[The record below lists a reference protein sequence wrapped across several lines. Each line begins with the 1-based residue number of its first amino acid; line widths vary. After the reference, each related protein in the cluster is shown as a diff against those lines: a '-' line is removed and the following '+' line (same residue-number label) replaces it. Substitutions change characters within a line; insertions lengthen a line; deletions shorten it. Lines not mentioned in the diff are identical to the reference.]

1 LKTGYKQPVNQLI
14 LSLSHQPTQSSLQPS
29 VASFPKISGGWI
41 MKKLVAISVVFAL
54 VAGVAFAADVGVEVF
69 GNIELINGSTGK
81 TEAVYGTQQ
90 DVDFGLADPVTW
102 QKYTDPFS
110 KNLVW
115 DTKRPG
121 TGFGN
126 GRTRIS
132 ASAQND
138 DGTFG
143 GWARFQ
149 ASSYGGTVSA
159 WGNVWWKP
167 IEQVK
172 FQIGS
177 NGGDGE
183 FGLDG
188 VARWGFYQ
196 MAGEVIVKP
205 DNAWGAASWAW
216 TGLDGNFGDAFYGG
230 WNAPGALLTITPM
243 DPLAINLAIP
253 FDGGPAED
261 VYKKATLQV
270 TYAIDNI
277 GKFGITFEGDTM
289 NGDKLNDMPKTTAY
303 FGLTAIE
310 NLGLDIG
317 IGYKF
322 PDSANGVTV
331 SNPLAVGVGVSFN
344 ADAFG
349 IKARLLGE
357 FLGSR
362 GGSDATLSSGFLVLF
377 DVLPSYAV
385 SDTMTIYFSAGL
397 GYNGGVQLST
407 DKTADAALAWHVE
420 PYICITP
427 SYWSNSFFAGI
438 RIESSAN
445 KDMSDSTSIN
455 WSVPIGITVSF

>member
-1 LKTGYKQPVNQLI
+1 
-14 LSLSHQPTQSSLQPS
+14 
-29 VASFPKISGGWI
+29 

-81 TEAVYGTQQ
+81 TEPVYASSEYEPHTSS
-90 DVDFGLADPVTW
+90 W
-102 QKYTDPFS
+102 QKINNIVPTLIPGMSLKDS
-110 KNLVW
+110 DLAW

-149 ASSYGGTVSA
+149 AGSYGGTVNA

-196 MAGEVIVKP
+196 LAGEVIVKP

-216 TGLDGNFGDAFYGG
+216 TGLDGSFSDAFYGG

-243 DPLAINLAIP
+243 DALAINLAIP
-253 FDGGPAED
+253 FGGAAED
-261 VYKKATLQV
+261 VYKQATLQV

-277 GKFGITFEGDTM
+277 GKFGITFIGDTM
-289 NGDKLNDMPKTTAY
+289 NSDKLNDMPTTLAY

-310 NLGLDIG
+310 NLGLDFG

-322 PDSANGVTV
+322 PDSANGLTY
-331 SNPLAVGVGVSFN
+331 SNPLAIGVGVSFN

-362 GGSDATLSSGFLVLF
+362 GSSDATLSSGFTVLF

-385 SDTMTIYFSAGL
+385 SDTMTVYFSAGL
-397 GYNGGVQLST
+397 GYNGGVQIST
-407 DKTADAALAWHVE
+407 DKTADSKLAWHVE
-420 PYICITP
+420 PYVCITP

-445 KDMSDSTSIN
+445 KDKSDNTFIN

>member
-1 LKTGYKQPVNQLI
+1 
-14 LSLSHQPTQSSLQPS
+14 
-29 VASFPKISGGWI
+29 

-54 VAGVAFAADVGVEVF
+54 VAGVAFAADVGVEVY
-69 GNIELINGSTGK
+69 GSIELINGSTAK
-81 TEAVYGTQQ
+81 TEPVYGDPLFNLGANPPKSLTDQGADKYQ
-90 DVDFGLADPVTW
+90 NITNLAPLLVPGLSLTLKDLA
-102 QKYTDPFS
+102 
-110 KNLVW
+110 W

-121 TGFGN
+121 TGFKN
-126 GRTRIS
+126 ARTRIS

-149 ASSYGGTVSA
+149 AGNYGEGVSA

-196 MAGEVIVKP
+196 LAGEVVVKP
-205 DNAWGAASWAW
+205 DNAWGSGWGWA
-216 TGLDGNFGDAFYGG
+216 GLDVDFSDAFYGG
-230 WNAPGALLTITPM
+230 WNAPGAMVTITPM

-253 FDGGPAED
+253 YDGGPAED

-270 TYAIDNI
+270 AYAIDNI
-277 GKFGITFEGDTM
+277 GKFGITFIGDTM
-289 NGDKLNDMPKTTAY
+289 NGAKLNDMPTTLAY
-303 FGLTAIE
+303 FGLSAIE

-322 PDSANGVTV
+322 PDSADGVTV
-331 SNPLAVGVGVSFN
+331 SNPLAVGFGVSFN

-349 IKARLLGE
+349 IKARLLGK
-357 FLGSR
+357 FLGSS
-362 GGSDATLSSGFLVLF
+362 GSPDGTVSSGFAVLF

-385 SDTMTIYFSAGL
+385 SDTMTVYFSAGL
-397 GYNGGVQLST
+397 GYQGGVQKLNKKHI
-407 DKTADAALAWHVE
+407 DDLDMDIFEIATADAALAWHVQ
-420 PYICITP
+420 PYVCITP
-427 SYWSNSFFAGI
+427 NYWGSSFFAGI
-438 RIESSAN
+438 RVESSAR
-445 KDMSDSTSIN
+445 KDKLDNTYIN
-455 WSVPIGITVSF
+455 WSIPMGITMSF

>member
-1 LKTGYKQPVNQLI
+1 
-14 LSLSHQPTQSSLQPS
+14 
-29 VASFPKISGGWI
+29 

-90 DVDFGLADPVTW
+90 DVDLGFANPATW
-102 QKYTDPFS
+102 QKWDNRYT

-143 GWARFQ
+143 GWARFD
-149 ASSYGGTVSA
+149 AGSFGGGVSA

-172 FQIGS
+172 FQIAS
-177 NGGDGE
+177 NPDGE

-196 MAGEVIVKP
+196 MAGEVVVKA

-216 TGLDGNFGDAFYGG
+216 TGLDGSFSDAFYGG
-230 WNAPGALLTITPM
+230 WGNAGAILTITPM

-253 FDGGPAED
+253 FGGAAED
-261 VYKKATLQV
+261 VYKSATLQV

-277 GKFGITFEGDTM
+277 GKFGVTFIGDTM
-289 NGDKLNDMPKTTAY
+289 NADKINDMPTTLAY

-310 NLGLDIG
+310 NLGLDFG

-322 PDSANGVTV
+322 PDSKDGAIH

-357 FLGSR
+357 FLGST
-362 GGSDATLSSGFLVLF
+362 SSPDATASSGFTVFF

-385 SDTMTIYFSAGL
+385 SDTMTVYFSAGL
-397 GYNGGVQLST
+397 GYQGGAQKVNKKHNDTWDIDTYEVVTLDS
-407 DKTADAALAWHVE
+407 ALAWHVQ
-420 PYICITP
+420 PYVCITP

-438 RIESSAN
+438 RIESSAK
-445 KDMSDSTSIN
+445 KDNSGNTFIN